1 MAYYSIGS
9 YCRDVGITILGSLGM
24 GLMLALAADL
34 VMVKKASAA
43 SERLLIEQA
52 SEANVGVPVLW
63 ARRGAAGCKQN
74 LLGFYD
80 RLNKRIVMCED
91 SIDDRAEM
99 IETLKHEVWHGVQHN
114 CNGGQSV
121 LSDHQIRLGLRP
133 TDRSVMHDHYEAYK
147 HRLEGEA
154 RTVSQLPTPNFLH
167 GLERY
172 CAF

>member
-1 MAYYSIGS
+1 MPYYSLSS
-9 YCRDVGITILGSLGM
+9 YCKDVGITIVGSLGM
-24 GLMLALAADL
+24 GLILALAADL
-34 VMVKKASAA
+34 VMAKKASA
-43 SERLLIEQA
+43 STERVLIEQA
-52 SEANVGVPVLW
+52 SESNVGIPVLW

-121 LSDHQIRLGLRP
+121 LTDNQIRLGLR
-133 TDRSVMHDHYEAYK
+133 TSDHSAMHQHYEEHK

-154 RTVSQLPTPNFLH
+154 RTVSQLPTENFLE

-172 CAF
+172 CTL